1 MKIEIPYGLKGKA
14 LFQFLA
20 ENEDALIAQKKSVMK
35 RFDESPSSF
44 SLSGIPQKDG
54 AVKAIGTFAEIPES
68 ADIVR
73 VKVAAN
79 TSLWCD
85 SQGDVLLRD
94 SGKKS
99 IRERKGLIPHI
110 HDHQWIIGAE
120 VGEVNNIYYEDIA
133 LSSLGLNMAGTA
145 QVLVFDTD
153 IMKEYNPLIFN
164 KYRKGK
170 IKQHSIGLQYV
181 KILLCM
187 NDDEWDESY
196 KANWDKYAPMV
207 INQSAI
213 ESGFFWAVQEYKLLE
228 NSCVLFGANEITPTL
243 ETSAKADT
251 GVEPPIDTQKQ
262 PFDIAKAI
270 SNIKIPI

>member
-1 MKIEIPYGLKGKA
+1 MKTEIPFGLKGA
-14 LFQFLA
+14 QLFKFLH
-20 ENEDALIAQKKSVMK
+20 ENKDAFIAQKKSVMK
-35 RFDESPSSF
+35 RFDGSPSSF
-44 SLSGIPQKDG
+44 SIAGLPQKDG
-54 AVKAIGTFAEIPES
+54 AVKAIGTFADIPDT
-68 ADIVR
+68 ADVLR

-94 SGKKS
+94 AGKKS

-110 HDHQWIIGAE
+110 HDHDWVVGAE
-120 VGEVNNIYYEDIA
+120 VGEVNSIYYEDVP
-133 LSSLGLNMAGTA
+133 LSTLGVNQAGMA

-153 IMKEYNPLIFN
+153 IMKAYNEMIFN

-181 KILLCM
+181 KIMLCM
-187 NDDEWDESY
+187 DDDSWSEEY
-196 KANWDKYAPMV
+196 KANFDKYAPMV
-207 INQSAI
+207 INQDAI
-213 ESGFFWAVQEYKLLE
+213 SEGYFWAVQEFKLLE
-228 NSCVLFGANEITPTL
+228 NSCVLIGANSLTPTL
-243 ETSAKADT
+243 ETTAKAYTED
-251 GVEPPIDTQKQ
+251 EPPIDTQNQ

>member
-1 MKIEIPYGLKGKA
+1 MKIEIPFGLKGKA
-14 LFQFLA
+14 LFEFLHQ
-20 ENEDALIAQKKSVMK
+20 NKDALIAQKKSVMK
-35 RFDESPSSF
+35 RFDGSPSIF
-44 SLSGIPQKDG
+44 SIAGLPQKDG
-54 AVKAIGTFAEIPES
+54 AVKAIGNIAEIPES
-68 ADIVR
+68 AEVLR

-94 SGKKS
+94 AGKKS

-110 HDHQWIIGAE
+110 HDHDWVVGAE
-120 VGEVNNIYYEDIA
+120 VGEVNSIYYEDVL
-133 LSSLGLNMAGTA
+133 LSSLGINQAGTA

-153 IMKEYNPLIFN
+153 IMKSYNEMIFN

-181 KILLCM
+181 KLLMCM
-187 NDDEWDESY
+187 DNDDWDEEY
-196 KANWDKYAPMV
+196 KANWDKYAPLV
-207 INQSAI
+207 INQDAI
-213 ESGFFWAVQEYKLLE
+213 AKGYFWAVPEFKLLE
-228 NSCVLFGANEITPTL
+228 NSCVLIGANSLTPTL
-243 ETSAKADT
+243 ETTAKANTED
-251 GVEPPIDTQKQ
+251 EPPIGTQKQ